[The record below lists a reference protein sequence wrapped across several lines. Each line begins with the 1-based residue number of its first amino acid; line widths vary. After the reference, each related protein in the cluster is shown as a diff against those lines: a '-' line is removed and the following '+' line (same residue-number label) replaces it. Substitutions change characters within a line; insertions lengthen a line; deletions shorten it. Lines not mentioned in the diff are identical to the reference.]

1 MKINGKLFLHSTK
14 LDSDNGSIYI
24 NKTKTIYCFGGYNG
38 SSWLNTMEKLEL
50 TGPSESYAWKLLN
63 INPNQANYGYD
74 PILYQVSSDEIVVF
88 RGNNTSEVY
97 LFNSKESTMKTYDNN
112 GSIKPLADYHYG
124 CQQYRY
130 QDSIYSVGSYN
141 GHLHMFDPKK
151 REYKSL
157 TYDQIK
163 Q

>member
-1 MKINGKLFLHSTK
+1 MKLILAHG
-14 LDSDNGSIYI
+14 
-24 NKTKTIYCFGGYNG
+24 
-38 SSWLNTMEKLEL
+38 
-50 TGPSESYAWKLLN
+50 
-63 INPNQANYGYD
+63 

-88 RGNNTSEVY
+88 RGYNTSEVY
-97 LFNSKESTMKTYDNN
+97 LFNSKESTMKTYDN
-112 GSIKPLADYHYG
+112 GGKIKPLADYHFL

-130 QDSIYSVGSYN
+130 QDLIYSIGNN